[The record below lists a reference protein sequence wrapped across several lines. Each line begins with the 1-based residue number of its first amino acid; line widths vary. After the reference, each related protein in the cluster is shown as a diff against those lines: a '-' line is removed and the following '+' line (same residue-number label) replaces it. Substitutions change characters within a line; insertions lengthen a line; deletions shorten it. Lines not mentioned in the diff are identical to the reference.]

1 MRALFRPFLV
11 LLAIIFLIEAWL
23 WTHLEPLVAWVVA
36 RIPLR
41 ALKLRIAAAID
52 RLSPPAALIVFAVPA
67 VFLFPFKLLTFWLIA
82 HKHLMLAGLV
92 FTFAKFASVGV
103 TAFIFEATRP
113 KLLQMAWFRW
123 LYDRVLRGIPRALRT
138 GRSDQATHSQ
148 ADGRLRARQG
158 RPNHAV
164 ALAHPPKQIVVAS
177 RVKTDVS
184 NAERGG

>member
-1 MRALFRPFLV
+1 MRALIRPFLV

-41 ALKLRIAAAID
+41 ALKKYIAAAID

-67 VFLFPFKLLTFWLIA
+67 VCLFPFKLLTFWLIA

-92 FTFAKFASVGV
+92 FTFAKFAGVGV

-123 LYDRVLRGIPRALRT
+123 LYDRVLRGLAWAHGLVDPIKQRIRRLMGAFAPGKVGRTMRLFWRIRRRMRA
-138 GRSDQATHSQ
+138 
-148 ADGRLRARQG
+148 
-158 RPNHAV
+158 
-164 ALAHPPKQIVVAS
+164 AS

-184 NAERGG
+184 DAAREPG